1 MRVAITDFVSLANV
15 GDHGFLWGPKSE
27 SWHQPTD
34 PDRGRLSPFHPKW
47 GEILLRRNELWF
59 HEPKKER
66 RAVCFGSS
74 KGAVASWPAWVDGES
89 REWPFCDGD
98 ARAMAAFAMAQGAVL
113 SPVAACATAS
123 HALAL
128 GAGLIQQ
135 NQADIVLAG
144 AGEVPQSAEL
154 LAAYRNMG
162 ALSKSGVMR
171 PFDARRDGF
180 VAASGGGLLLLESE
194 EGAQNRGAVIHGFLS
209 GWSLKCDASHMTSM
223 SPSGDSIARAIED
236 ALKRAGNP
244 QIQYINAHGTATLND
259 AVESRGIASVFGK
272 SVPLSST
279 KALTGHLLGAA
290 GAVEAVVCLLA
301 MRDNF
306 APPTLN
312 LEERD
317 SDLDLDFLPLHG
329 REMEIGAVLSLNY
342 GFGGHI
348 GALVFE
354 KN

>member
-15 GDHGFLWGPKSE
+15 GDHCFLWGPKTK
-27 SWHQPTD
+27 SWQAPV
-34 PDRGRLSPFHPKW
+34 PPGQGRLDWFHPKW
-47 GEILLRRNELWF
+47 GEILLRRNELWL
-59 HEPKKER
+59 HGPNPER

-74 KGAVASWPAWVDGES
+74 KGAVASWAAWAEGEAP
-89 REWPFCDGD
+89 WPFCDGD
-98 ARAMAAFAMAQGAVL
+98 ARTMAAFAMAHGAVL
-113 SPVAACATAS
+113 SPVAACASGS

-128 GAGLIQQ
+128 GAELIQ
-135 NQADIVLAG
+135 NGQADIVLAG
-144 AGEVPQSAEL
+144 ASEAPQPEL
-154 LAAYRNMG
+154 LLACYRNMG
-162 ALSKSGVMR
+162 ALSKTGIMR

-180 VAASGGGLLLLESE
+180 IPASGGALLLLESE
-194 EGAQNRGAVIHGFLS
+194 AHAQNRGAPIHGFLS
-209 GWSLKCDASHMTSM
+209 GYSMKCDAAHLTSM
-223 SPSGDSIARAIED
+223 SPSGDGIARAIED

-244 QIQYINAHGTATLND
+244 RIDYINAHGTATLND
-259 AVESRGIASVFGK
+259 AVESRAVQSVFGK

-279 KALTGHLLGAA
+279 KPLTGHLLGAA

-301 MRDNF
+301 MRDGF

-317 SDLDLDFLPLHG
+317 SALDLDYIALHG
-329 REMEIGAVLSLNY
+329 REIEMDAVLSLNY

-348 GALVFE
+348 GVLVFE